1 MAITNWT
8 EKIHECQEGE
18 VNREWCYLNQYYNF
32 NGNLDKYAE
41 LLKYSFSKLHTE
53 NQPKTNELFDNYLE
67 SHKICFHPDDIR
79 NGKPPSKNQIY
90 NWSRGQN
97 TSCDEKHNWDARRSS
112 KRNEVNRL
120 AEENLAAQL
129 TEDLPYFYEC
139 VKRGFKEVDES
150 VENAKMMGKF
160 TPHQAESAT
169 KGRNNA
175 VNSLLQ
181 LTGKDKNYNVKADV
195 DAETKVEYSN
205 VDNLLEA
212 FHASK
217 AEWDKHKQQQ

>member
-1 MAITNWT
+1 
-8 EKIHECQEGE
+8 
-18 VNREWCYLNQYYNF
+18 
-32 NGNLDKYAE
+32 
-41 LLKYSFSKLHTE
+41 
-53 NQPKTNELFDNYLE
+53 
-67 SHKICFHPDDIR
+67 
-79 NGKPPSKNQIY
+79 
-90 NWSRGQN
+90 
-97 TSCDEKHNWDARRSS
+97 
-112 KRNEVNRL
+112 
-120 AEENLAAQL
+120 
-129 TEDLPYFYEC
+129 
-139 VKRGFKEVDES
+139 
-150 VENAKMMGKF
+150 MGKF

-217 AEWDKHKQQQ
+217 AEWDKHKQQ